1 MSKKTNTWLFIIGA
15 SIFNIIVTFVSFIVL
30 LVLYGRFL
38 APMLPQQVAV
48 WGLPVVFI
56 GSIVIGFVVYRI
68 VLKAIMKRV
77 NMEDT
82 FDPLFKPRRPVKKD

>member
-1 MSKKTNTWLFIIGA
+1 VAFYNRSLNFQYYHYDRKFT
-15 SIFNIIVTFVSFIVL
+15 VL

-38 APMLPQQVAV
+38 APVLPQQVAV

-82 FDPLFKPRRPVKKD
+82 FDPLFKPRRSAKKD